1 MKRFSHSRSGFLLFE
16 AMLAVVVFALG
27 VLTLGRCVENC
38 LKADKFRREEGLARR
53 LLANRMTEILA
64 GAVPLTDKAS
74 EKWDKGPWEG
84 MQLETVRV
92 PLELKNEKEQ
102 ELFGLY
108 QVTLALKWQ
117 SGKDVITRDLTF
129 YIYPRQR

>member
-1 MKRFSHSRSGFLLFE
+1 MKRFSRARSGFLLFE
-16 AMLAVVVFALG
+16 AMLAVIIFSMA
-27 VLTLGRCVENC
+27 VLALGRCVENC
-38 LKADKFRREEGLARR
+38 LRADKFRREEGHARR

-74 EKWDKGPWEG
+74 EKWDKGPWAG
-84 MQLETVRV
+84 MELLSTRV

-108 QVTLALKWQ
+108 QVTLVLKWK
-117 SGKDVITRDLTF
+117 SGTEVISRELTF

>member
-1 MKRFSHSRSGFLLFE
+1 MKRFSLSRSGFLLFE
-16 AMLAVVVFALG
+16 AMLAVIIFSMA
-27 VLTLGRCVENC
+27 VLALGRCVENC
-38 LKADKFRREEGLARR
+38 LRAEKFRREEGHARR

-74 EKWDKGPWEG
+74 EKWDKGPWAG
-84 MQLETVRV
+84 MELQSTRV

-108 QVTLALKWQ
+108 QVTLVLKWK
-117 SGKDVITRDLTF
+117 SGTEVISRELTF

>member
-1 MKRFSHSRSGFLLFE
+1 MKRISNARSGFLLFE
-16 AMLAVVVFALG
+16 AMLAVIVFALG

-38 LKADKFRREEGLARR
+38 IRADKFRREEAQARR
-53 LLANRMTEILA
+53 LLANRMTEIFA

-84 MQLETVRV
+84 MELSTIRV
-92 PLELKNEKEQ
+92 PLEFKNEKEQ

-108 QVTLALKWQ
+108 QVTLLLKWK
-117 SGKDVITRDLTF
+117 SGIDIITKELTF
-129 YIYPRQR
+129 TIYPRQR

>member
-1 MKRFSHSRSGFLLFE
+1 MLFE
-16 AMLAVVVFALG
+16 AMLAVVIFALG

-38 LKADKFRREEGLARR
+38 IRAEKFRREESLARR
-53 LLANRMTEILA
+53 LLANRMTEIFA

-84 MQLETVRV
+84 MELSTIRE
-92 PLELKNEKEQ
+92 PLQFKNEKEQ

-108 QVTLALKWQ
+108 QVTLLLKWK
-117 SGKDVITRDLTF
+117 SGTESIKRELSF
-129 YIYPRQR
+129 MIYPRQR

>member
-1 MKRFSHSRSGFLLFE
+1 MRRFSNARAGFLLFE

-38 LKADKFRREEGLARR
+38 LRAEKFRREEAQARR
-53 LLANRMTEILA
+53 LLANRMTEIFA
-64 GAVPLTDKAS
+64 GAVPLSDKAS

-84 MQLETVRV
+84 MELSTIRQ

-108 QVTLALKWQ
+108 QVTLMLKWK
-117 SGKDVITRDLTF
+117 SGTETVSKDLSFT
-129 YIYPRQR
+129 IYPRQR

>member
-1 MKRFSHSRSGFLLFE
+1 MRRPSHARSGFMLFE
-16 AMLAVVVFALG
+16 AMLAVVIFALG
-27 VLTLGRCVENC
+27 VISLGRSVENC
-38 LKADKFRREEGLARR
+38 LRAEKFRREEGLARR
-53 LLANRMTEILA
+53 LLTNRMTEILA
-64 GAVPLTDKAS
+64 GAIPLTDKSS

-84 MQLETVRV
+84 MELATTRQ

-108 QVTLALKWQ
+108 QVTLLLRWK
-117 SGKDVITRDLTF
+117 SGTETMTRDLTF